1 MSGKLNLVLR
11 ALPLRLLVKTA
22 VFAGFLI
29 GFRFSGVLTGF
40 FPILLFIL
48 AAAYFYFRSAIHSG
62 QLIFSFLTLIFLSL
76 IFIFYW
82 PLNSWLLE
90 TVVILGLSAAFF
102 LILGIKNL
110 FFIKRPAFY
119 FLLNNLFFFLI
130 FLSFFR
136 ADFRFLTI
144 KYILVF
150 ILSYFLTGEFFKFF
164 ITGHSRRRFLFSA
177 VFSFIVVQALWSVS
191 LLPIGFLNSAALL
204 LPFVFILG
212 DLSVHHLEGLLNRRV
227 VLRNITILIASGII
241 ISAASRWTL

>member
-1 MSGKLNLVLR
+1 MLGKLNSVLR
-11 ALPLRLLVKTA
+11 VLPLRLILKA
-22 VFAGFLI
+22 IVFAAFLTGFK
-29 GFRFSGVLTGF
+29 FGVIPTGF

-48 AAAYFYFRSAIHSG
+48 AAAYFYFRSATHSR
-62 QLIFSFLTLIFLSL
+62 QLLFSFLILIFLSL
-76 IFIFYW
+76 IFIVYW
-82 PLNSWLLE
+82 PLNFWLLE
-90 TVVILGLSAAFF
+90 TVIILGLSAAFF

-110 FFIKRPAFY
+110 FFIERPAFY

-136 ADFRFLTI
+136 VDFRFPTM

-150 ILSYFLTGEFFKFF
+150 ILSYFLTGEFLKFF
-164 ITGHSRRRFLFSA
+164 ITGPSRRRLLFSA
-177 VFSFIVVQALWSVS
+177 VFSFIVVQALWAVA

-212 DLSVHHLEGLLNRRV
+212 DFSVHLLEGSLNRRL
-227 VLRNITILIASGII
+227 VLRNITILIAAAII